1 MKPTGKKPGEAKQ
14 DKKALN
20 SKLFVTLR
28 ENGHL
33 LEDHAGGCVLY
44 EERDLVERILA
55 EESN

>member
-1 MKPTGKKPGEAKQ
+1 MKPIGKKQGEAKQ